1 MQTVIGRLTADAKI
15 TTTKDERNVVNF
27 TIAQNDRFKV
37 KATGEVKQ
45 LTTYFQC
52 AYWMGTGI
60 AAHLKK
66 GTLVEAVG
74 RIGVNAY
81 QNMDGN
87 VVANPTLHV
96 QFIKLHG
103 SAKGN
108 AIAPTGSVPATT
120 EPADDLPF

>member
-15 TTTKDERNVVNF
+15 TTTKDERSVVNF

-37 KATGEVKQ
+37 KGSGEVKQ
-45 LTTYFQC
+45 VTTYFQC
-52 AYWMGTGI
+52 AYWMGTAI

-66 GTLVEAVG
+66 GALVEAVG

-87 VVANPTLHV
+87 IVANPTLHV

-103 SAKGN
+103 SAKGS
-108 AIAPTGSVPATT
+108 AVAPTGSVPATT

>member
-15 TTTKDERNVVNF
+15 TTTKDGRSVVNF

-37 KATGEVKQ
+37 KGSDEVKQ
-45 LTTYFQC
+45 VTTYFQC

-60 AAHLKK
+60 AAHLTK
-66 GTLVEAVG
+66 GTLVETVG
-74 RIGVNAY
+74 RVGVNAY
-81 QNMDGN
+81 QNMEGN
-87 VVANPTLHV
+87 IVANPTVHV

-103 SAKGN
+103 KAKGG
-108 AIAPTGSVPATT
+108 AIAETASVPATT

>member
-1 MQTVIGRLTADAKI
+1 MQTVIGRLTADATI
-15 TTTKDERNVVNF
+15 ATTKDGRSVVNF

-45 LTTYFQC
+45 VTTYFQC

-60 AAHLKK
+60 TAHLKK
-66 GTLVEAVG
+66 GTLVEAAG

-81 QNMDGN
+81 QNMEGN
-87 VVANPTLHV
+87 IVANPTVHV

-103 SAKGN
+103 KAKGS
-108 AIAPTGSVPATT
+108 AITESASVPATT